1 MNSNQEFKEMRKVGK
16 DDKEIVDLEV
26 RRIEIEGI
34 DEIKS
39 LE

>member
-1 MNSNQEFKEMRKVGK
+1 MNSNQEFKEMRKIGK

>member
-1 MNSNQEFKEMRKVGK
+1 MNSNQEFKEMRKIGK

-26 RRIEIEGI
+26 RRIEIESI